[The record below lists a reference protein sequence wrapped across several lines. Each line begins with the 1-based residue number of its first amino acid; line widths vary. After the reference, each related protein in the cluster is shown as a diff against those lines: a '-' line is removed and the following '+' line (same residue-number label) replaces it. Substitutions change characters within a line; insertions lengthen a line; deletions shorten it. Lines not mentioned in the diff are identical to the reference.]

1 VVFSEFSTKRYDN
14 LLQVQKF
21 IQRHQEPMELS
32 STLFLFLFLPVFLLI
47 YLVGDKHLRQPI
59 VLVASFIFLASGEK
73 TALLWLGGIL
83 ISGYSIGIAIA
94 KSKEKGKSSPKW
106 LWIGVGINLAIL
118 SFFKFNAAYG
128 VDGYIW
134 LHLPQD
140 WVIPVAD
147 LAVPIGLSYITF
159 QMIAYLVDV
168 WKGTIP
174 VETNFLAFSTWLLF
188 FPKLI
193 SGPITRYKPFALQ
206 LEQLNP
212 SMDDIASGFRRLLA
226 GFVKRALIANQLALM
241 SNAVFNL
248 RTANVEPKF
257 AWLALIAYTL
267 QIFFDFSGYTDM
279 AIGLG
284 MMMGVRLPENFNF
297 PYIAQ
302 SVSDFWRRWHITLS
316 TWFREY
322 VFYPLERRRFK
333 WAGQQINL
341 LIVFLLTGL
350 WHGFKPTYIAWGA
363 LHGVA
368 LVMESLGFGR
378 WLKQAWRPIRH
389 VYVLGV
395 IMVGWVFFRSNDLH
409 FSYWFFRRLA
419 GDTSGLTLLPFSVST
434 PMPFIEPSFILALLA
449 GIFFSL
455 PVSSVWN
462 QIRAR
467 LEKRQTNFY
476 FLFQIFEDIAL
487 VLLFILGLAMLLSNA
502 FLPNLYAKF

>member
-1 VVFSEFSTKRYDN
+1 
-14 LLQVQKF
+14 
-21 IQRHQEPMELS
+21 M
-32 STLFLFLFLPVFLLI
+32 
-47 YLVGDKHLRQPI
+47 
-59 VLVASFIFLASGEK
+59 
-73 TALLWLGGIL
+73 
-83 ISGYSIGIAIA
+83 IS
-94 KSKEKGKSSPKW
+94 
-106 LWIGVGINLAIL
+106 
-118 SFFKFNAAYG
+118 
-128 VDGYIW
+128 
-134 LHLPQD
+134 
-140 WVIPVAD
+140 
-147 LAVPIGLSYITF
+147 
-159 QMIAYLVDV
+159 YLVDV
-168 WKGTIP
+168 WKGNTP
-174 VETNFLAFSTWLLF
+174 VEKNFMAFSAYLLF

-206 LEQLNP
+206 MEQLNP
-212 SMDDIASGFRRLLA
+212 SIDDIAAGFRRLLA
-226 GFVKRALIANQLALM
+226 GFVKRALIANQLAPM
-241 SNAVFNL
+241 ANAVFNL
-248 RTANVEPKF
+248 PTANVGPKF

-284 MMMGVRLPENFNF
+284 MMIGVRLPENFDF

-333 WAGQQINL
+333 WAGQQINI

-350 WHGFKPTYIAWGA
+350 WHGFKPTFIVWGL
-363 LHGVA
+363 LHGFA
-368 LVMESLGFGR
+368 LAVESLGFGR

-389 VYVLGV
+389 VYAVV
-395 IMVGWVFFRSNDLH
+395 IIIVGWVFFRSNSLH

-434 PMPFIEPSFILALLA
+434 TPMPFIEPSFILALVA

-455 PVSSVWN
+455 PISSIWK
-462 QIRAR
+462 QIRASF
-467 LEKRQTNFY
+467 EKRQENFF

-487 VLLFILGLAMLLSNA
+487 VLLFILGLAMLLSNS